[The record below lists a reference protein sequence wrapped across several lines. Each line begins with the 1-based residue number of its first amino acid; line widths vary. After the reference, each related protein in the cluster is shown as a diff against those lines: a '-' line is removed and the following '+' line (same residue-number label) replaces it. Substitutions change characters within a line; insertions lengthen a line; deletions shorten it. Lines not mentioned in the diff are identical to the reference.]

1 MNTRNRIVYF
11 ALKTCCKIYKAK
23 SRDITNNNNRQ
34 GPTIKAKRMFLY
46 YLYNYIEIKHKDMR
60 LYIKNLNHA
69 TSVHHVHK
77 FRFELDN
84 YLEVKQNFDK
94 FIAEMQKFNVYGA
107 GFYEKRKE
115 LKKLL
120 KEINII
126 KTITDDKRI

>member
-1 MNTRNRIVYF
+1 
-11 ALKTCCKIYKAK
+11 
-23 SRDITNNNNRQ
+23 
-34 GPTIKAKRMFLY
+34 MFLY

-77 FRFELDN
+77 FRFEMDN
-84 YLEVKQNFDK
+84 YAEVKQNFDK

-115 LKKLL
+115 LKRLL
-120 KEINII
+120 NEINDGLNTI
-126 KTITDDKRI
+126 KND

>member
-1 MNTRNRIVYF
+1 MNTRDRIVYF

-84 YLEVKQNFDK
+84 YLEVNKILTN
-94 FIAEMQKFNVYGA
+94 
-107 GFYEKRKE
+107 
-115 LKKLL
+115 LLL
-120 KEINII
+120 KCKSLMFMELGFMKKEKN
-126 KTITDDKRI
+126 

>member
-1 MNTRNRIVYF
+1 MNTRDRIISHALDVCCDIHNAKKDFILNNKNRY
-11 ALKTCCKIYKAK
+11 
-23 SRDITNNNNRQ
+23 SS
-34 GPTIKAKRMFLY
+34 TIKAKRMFIY